1 MQTTHHSPQA
11 LQRLLERGYSAEDLR
26 ITLDA
31 SEEQL
36 ERALSRQREARAQ
49 RQRER
54 NLHSQATYAMRL
66 INR

>member
-1 MQTTHHSPQA
+1 MQTTHHSPQT

-54 NLHSQATYAMRL
+54 NLHNQATYAMGLRA
-66 INR
+66 R